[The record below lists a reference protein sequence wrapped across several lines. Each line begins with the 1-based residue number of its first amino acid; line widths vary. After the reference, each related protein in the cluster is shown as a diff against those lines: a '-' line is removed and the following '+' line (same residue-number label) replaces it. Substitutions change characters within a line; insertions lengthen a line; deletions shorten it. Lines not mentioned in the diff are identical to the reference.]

1 MRRRILLGA
10 MAIVSLAL
18 RPLAA
23 LAQWHG
29 DAFSASTL
37 PDALRA
43 MFGERAL
50 EPSDAIVLDVE
61 PKIENGAVVPV
72 QITAAVDNATAI
84 NILAEKNP
92 NPLLARFHLSARC
105 RPVVA
110 TRVKIGAPSDVIIIV
125 ETRDRLLSTTRFVEV
140 VEGGCS

>member
-1 MRRRILLGA
+1 MRRRILLR
-10 MAIVSLAL
+10 AITALTLLL

-23 LAQWHG
+23 LAQWHSG
-29 DAFSASTL
+29 AFSADNL

-43 MFGERAL
+43 LFGERVP

-61 PKIENGAVVPV
+61 AKIENGAVVPV
-72 QITAAVDNATAI
+72 QINAPVDGVTTI

-105 RPVVA
+105 RPMVA
-110 TRVKIGAPSDVIIIV
+110 TRVKVGAPSDLLIVV
-125 ETRDRLLSTTRFVEV
+125 ETRDRLLSTRRFVDV
-140 VEGGCS
+140 VEGGCD